1 MEKLIEALQIFKKY
15 QNNDFPTMC
24 DHDILY
30 IAGIT
35 KEEVSKED
43 QERLYFL
50 NFEWEEEGGYWY
62 STTYGSA

>member
-24 DHDILY
+24 EHDILY
-30 IAGIT
+30 IARIT